1 MPTSDERREVA
12 ARLREDASCSESSPR
27 VAVESYLGVEYDGA
41 DAFEES
47 YKSESLLRLADLID
61 PTCEMVPATRH
72 PYGDYANCRCSACGY
87 DGAFEPLVRPV
98 DGYPVPDE
106 RMWRYCPHCGA
117 RVANN
122 GE

>member
-1 MPTSDERREVA
+1 MRGYAETHGRYDPFWCVKDAVFGDAQAHPVGEV
-12 ARLREDASCSESSPR
+12 LST
-27 VAVESYLGVEYDGA
+27 
-41 DAFEES
+41 
-47 YKSESLLRLADLID
+47 LADLID

-106 RMWRYCPHCGA
+106 RMWRYCPHCGC
-117 RVANN
+117 RVTG
-122 GE
+122 GERDG

>member
-1 MPTSDERREVA
+1 MAPTSDGRREVA

-61 PTCEMVPATRH
+61 PTCEVESVDSTGGLLAYRLSCGHTAYRPAYIQG
-72 PYGDYANCRCSACGY
+72 P
-87 DGAFEPLVRPV
+87 PPV
-98 DGYPVPDE
+98 
-106 RMWRYCPHCGA
+106 CPHCGA
-117 RVANN
+117 RVTRG
-122 GE
+122 GER